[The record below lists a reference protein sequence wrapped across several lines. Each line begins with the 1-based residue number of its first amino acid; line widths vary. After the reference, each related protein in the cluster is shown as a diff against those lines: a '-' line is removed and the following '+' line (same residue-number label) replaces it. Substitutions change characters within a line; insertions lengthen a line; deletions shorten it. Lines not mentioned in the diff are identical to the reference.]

1 MNRDATDLILKLN
14 AEETAVLASVVS
26 EALGTLREG
35 IYKSET
41 HAFREELKQREAILK
56 RLLERLPTA

>member
-1 MNRDATDLILKLN
+1 MNRDATDLTLQLN